1 MVENPN
7 KSVCQEDVYA
17 NIFQS
22 YATMVRNFIYYK
34 SGDMQQ
40 AEDIAQEAFVRLWN
54 NCSNVPIEKA
64 KGFLY
69 TVANNI
75 FLNEVEHKKVVLKFQ
90 QKSGGDSGSL
100 DPEFLLE
107 EKELKLKLETA
118 IAELPDGQREVF
130 LMNRM
135 DKKTYAEIAELL
147 GVSVKAVEKRMHK
160 ALVKLRKTLKNI

>member
-1 MVENPN
+1 MVENRN

-17 NIFQS
+17 SIFQS
-22 YATMVRNFIYYK
+22 YANMVRNFIYYK

-54 NCSNVPIEKA
+54 NCANVPIEKA

-90 QKSGGDSGSL
+90 QKPGGLSGSL
-100 DPEFLLE
+100 DPGFLLE
-107 EKELKLKLETA
+107 EKELKTKLEIA